1 MKRTTEKHLG
11 WGEDISRR
19 HLRPMDKE
27 NSLDEVQMPS
37 CELSENENGYSFT
50 AFIVFLVEKNGLL
63 NLRSCHSRGL
73 PPERY

>member
-1 MKRTTEKHLG
+1 
-11 WGEDISRR
+11 
-19 HLRPMDKE
+19 MDKE
-27 NSLDEVQMPS
+27 NSLDEVQRPS
-37 CELSENENGYSFT
+37 YELSENENGYSFT